1 MSKTEDFL
9 TAEEEQEIVT
19 AITIAEKNTSGEIRV
34 HIENSSEKPPL
45 ERAKEVFL
53 SLEMDKTEAKNG
65 VLFYIGVADK
75 SFAIIGDQGIDNK
88 VEADFWNV
96 TKDAVISHFK
106 NQKYKDGLVAGILS
120 AGERLKTYFPYQEN
134 DSNELSNEISKG

>member
-1 MSKTEDFL
+1 
-9 TAEEEQEIVT
+9 
-19 AITIAEKNTSGEIRV
+19 
-34 HIENSSEKPPL
+34 
-45 ERAKEVFL
+45 
-53 SLEMDKTEAKNG
+53 MDRTEAKNG